1 MVAKIIYKIGQLFGA
16 AATFFIATWLVF
28 HPEYEPNIAIR
39 LFEIIGSYIAFL
51 ILCADVLDLH
61 PKED

>member
-1 MVAKIIYKIGQLFGA
+1 MKILYKIAQLFGA

-39 LFEIIGSYIAFL
+39 LFEITGNYFASIL
-51 ILCADVLDLH
+51 LCADILDLH
-61 PKED
+61 PEED